1 MYGLRKALAA
11 ASCAL
16 ALLSCSTTRVLEQGQ
31 YRLARNTI
39 KVTNDESFNASQ
51 LTPYLRQQPN
61 SYFVFGWNPFLNI
74 YNWSD
79 GSDSFFSRLAR
90 KIGEAP
96 VVYDSELVEISENN
110 IRDHLEYLGY
120 YGSEVGSNIRTR
132 GRKVLVDYL
141 VTLGKRFPIDSIR
154 YVLPSDETFA
164 REFHAD
170 SVARTVRP
178 GDYLSE
184 QALEAE
190 STRSAALFRK
200 LGYYNF
206 SKNHYSF
213 VADTISVPGK
223 LLLDYKIS
231 AGMRGSQDA
240 PGDRIGKYTIG
251 DVTISHARSL
261 PFREKILKCLNTIR
275 PGDLYNE
282 ETVSNTYNRLSAL
295 KVFSSVG
302 IEMSRRDGTDD
313 IVDCNIR
320 LTQSRPQGFKADLEA
335 SSNSSGLIGI
345 SPQLS
350 YYHKNI
356 FHGGEWLN
364 IALVGNFQFR
374 PSDDVHS
381 NEFGV
386 STSLSLPKFLG
397 LPYKFFKGPTI
408 PRTEFNASFN
418 YQSRPEYTR
427 NILAFSYG
435 YSGIYKK
442 NLSYQLY
449 PVQFNFVRL
458 YDLDSGFSKTLDKNP
473 FMRYSYQDHFDAGV
487 GGVFYYTT
495 NSDIVPKT
503 PFHFARFAFDLS
515 GNVVS
520 LFRHG
525 MKTNS
530 DGKYLIWGA
539 PFSQYVK
546 GELSVGR
553 TLRFGSGDKMALAGR
568 FLAGVGYAYG
578 NSTALPFE
586 KQFYSGGAGSLRGWQ
601 ARAVGPGYSK
611 MNKSFSIPSQTGDV
625 KLEANLEYR
634 FGLFWKL
641 EGALFAECGNVWSLQ
656 YDAPES
662 RFNIN
667 DFYNSIAADW
677 GIGLRLNLDFIL
689 LRLDLGVKAHDPSRA
704 EGQRWID
711 PSEWA
716 TADNLA
722 LHFGVGYPF

>member
-1 MYGLRKALAA
+1 MPVLRKALAA
-11 ASCAL
+11 VLCAA

-31 YRLARNTI
+31 YRLARNAV
-39 KVTNDESFNASQ
+39 KVTNDDSFNASQ
-51 LTPYLRQQPN
+51 LSAYLRQQPN
-61 SYFVFGWNPFLNI
+61 SYFLFGWNPFLNI

-79 GSDSFFSRLAR
+79 GSDRFLSRLAR

-96 VVYDSELVEISENN
+96 VVYDPELVELSENN

-120 YGSEVGSNIRTR
+120 YGSEVGSNIRTQ
-132 GRKVLVDYL
+132 GRRVLVDYM
-141 VTLGKRFPIDSIR
+141 VTLGRRFRIDSIR
-154 YVLPSDETFA
+154 FDLPADDVFA
-164 REFHAD
+164 REFLAD
-170 SVARTVRP
+170 SAAMTVRP
-178 GDYLSE
+178 GDFLSE
-184 QALEAE
+184 QTLEAE
-190 STRSAALFRK
+190 SARSAAMFRK

-223 LLLDYKIS
+223 LLLDYQIS
-231 AGMRGSQDA
+231 TGMRGRQGE
-240 PGDRIGKYTIG
+240 GDRIAKYTIG
-251 DVTISHARSL
+251 DVAITHARSL
-261 PFREKILKCLNTIR
+261 PFREKILRSLNTIR

-282 ETVSNTYNRLSAL
+282 ETVSNTYSRLSAL

-302 IEMSRRDGTDD
+302 IEMNRREGEND

-320 LTQSRPQGFKADLEA
+320 LSQSRPQGFKADLEA

-381 NEFGV
+381 NEFGI
-386 STSLSLPKFLG
+386 STGLSLPKFLG
-397 LPYKFFKGPTI
+397 IPYKFFKGPSI

-435 YSGIYKK
+435 YTGVYKK

-449 PVQFNFVRL
+449 PVQLNFVRL
-458 YDLDSGFSKTLDKNP
+458 YDLDSDFSKTLDKNP
-473 FMRYSYQDHFDAGV
+473 FMRYSYQDHFDAGA

-503 PFHFARFAFDLS
+503 SFHFARLAFDLS

-520 LFRHG
+520 LFRKG
-525 MKTNS
+525 MKVND

-546 GELSVGR
+546 GELSLGR
-553 TLRFGSGDKMALAGR
+553 TIRFGRRDKMALAGR
-568 FLAGVGYAYG
+568 FLAGAGYAYG

-601 ARAVGPGYSK
+601 ARAVGPGYSG

-634 FGLFWKL
+634 FSLFWKL

-656 YDAPES
+656 YDDPES
-662 RFNIN
+662 RFNIK
-667 DFYNSIAADW
+667 DFYNSLAADW
-677 GIGLRLNLDFIL
+677 GFGLRVNLDFIL
-689 LRLDLGVKAHDPSRA
+689 LRLDLGVKSHDPSRA
-704 EGQRWID
+704 KGERWIA
-711 PSEWA
+711 PSEW
-716 TADNLA
+716 TKADNLA